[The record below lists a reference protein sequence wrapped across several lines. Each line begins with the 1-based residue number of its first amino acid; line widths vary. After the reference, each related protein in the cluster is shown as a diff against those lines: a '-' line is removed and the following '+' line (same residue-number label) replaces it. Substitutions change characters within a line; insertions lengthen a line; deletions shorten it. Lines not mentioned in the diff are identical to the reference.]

1 MTTRTGTARS
11 GDLQICFEE
20 FGDPDDPAVLLIMGV
35 GAQMVFWRTE
45 FCEQIAAVGYRVIRF
60 DNRDSG
66 LSSKLHGVAAGGG
79 PILWSLLRFFVGQAV
94 PGCAYTLRE
103 MADDAAAVLDHLGLE
118 RAHIVGASMG
128 GMIAQVFAS
137 EHADRTRSATII
149 MSSNNRAFLPPPGP
163 RQLVALL
170 KPPPRGATREQMI
183 DVNLERATVIG
194 SRSYPADPAVA
205 RQHAAEYFDRSY
217 YPIGFARQFAAI
229 LGTGSLV
236 GYDETIAAPTLVL
249 HGSEDKLMRLT
260 GAKAVA
266 KAVRGARLVVVDGMA
281 HDLPRPLWDQ
291 IVGELTA
298 HFGHAAKRR

>member
-11 GDLQICFEE
+11 GDLDICFEE

-45 FCEQIAAVGYRVIRF
+45 FCEQIAAHGYRVIRF
-60 DNRDSG
+60 DNRDCG
-66 LSSKLHGVAAGGG
+66 LSSKLRGVHAGGG
-79 PILWSLLRFFVGQAV
+79 PLLLNLLRFYIGQAV
-94 PGCAYTLRE
+94 PGTAYTLGE
-103 MADDAAAVLDHLGLE
+103 MSDDAAAVLDHLGIE

-128 GMIAQVFAS
+128 GMIAQVFAA
-137 EHADRTRSATII
+137 EHADRTRSATVV

-163 RQLVALL
+163 RQLIALL

-183 DVNLERATVIG
+183 DVNVERGAIIG
-194 SRSYPADPAVA
+194 SRTHPADPAVA
-205 RQHAAEYFDRSY
+205 RKHAAEYFDRCY

-236 GYDETIAAPTLVL
+236 RYDRAIVAPTLVL
-249 HGSEDKLMRLT
+249 HGSEDRLMRLT

-266 KAVRGARLVVVDGMA
+266 KSVPGARLTVVDGMA
-281 HDLPRPLWDQ
+281 HDLPRALWDE

-298 HFGHAAKRR
+298 HFATA